1 MHVCALIC
9 DCPSIAFGERVQREA
24 MATVY
29 VQVFSTL
36 RVMRGFFFLLPSG
49 FFAQLPAVW
58 AAVWAS
64 VCVYQ
69 SSLHLFPWKTILH
82 GCAYST
88 TQWRCRVWLTL
99 AALPHTL
106 THQGC
111 CLGPFGFLAAETL
124 GHASV
129 SLMKSLNVASLP
141 SKSRVRFRGLRW
153 EVTTRET
160 SWPVVSEKFLNNRY
174 TWQLM

>member
-1 MHVCALIC
+1 MRSGQACGRSCMRACMYALSSVTVHRSPLASEYSVKPWPGFTSKSSARC
-9 DCPSIAFGERVQREA
+9 VQCG
-24 MATVY
+24 V
-29 VQVFSTL
+29 
-36 RVMRGFFFLLPSG
+36 FLLPSG

-82 GCAYST
+82 VCAYST

-111 CLGPFGFLAAETL
+111 CLGPFGFFSSRDAW
-124 GHASV
+124 SCQCV
-129 SLMKSLNVASLP
+129 SSEEFECGVA
-141 SKSRVRFRGLRW
+141 F
-153 EVTTRET
+153 
-160 SWPVVSEKFLNNRY
+160 
-174 TWQLM
+174 WQK